1 MKHSNN
7 DFVAN
12 QGCGIFF
19 FMVLLILFLLS
30 ISIFK
35 FTHEIF
41 LYYTEKQVLLISESP
56 EETYHIEV
64 STKGPSTTIIIEERT
79 TSSELTADILK
90 DGRADVQSDDIE
102 IQWFSD
108 TVAEIRVEGR
118 RDTFHYF
125 LFEANDEEIKI
136 KRLPNDITLKNLKL
150 DIIQSLKAG
159 ASNESY
165 FWKNNSLTY

>member
-7 DFVAN
+7 DVVAN

-159 ASNESY
+159 VSNESY